1 MSKWGGLSSAMLRTI
16 VAAADNDGSSRSRS
30 RSSSCRDDAAT
41 SALLPQCGA
50 MLVHAQALLGGCRYD
65 MNA

>member
-1 MSKWGGLSSAMLRTI
+1 MLRTI
-16 VAAADNDGSSRSRS
+16 AAAADDDDDDDSSSGSSSK
-30 RSSSCRDDAAT
+30 DDVAT

-50 MLVHAQALLGGCRYD
+50 LLVHAQTLLGGCRYD